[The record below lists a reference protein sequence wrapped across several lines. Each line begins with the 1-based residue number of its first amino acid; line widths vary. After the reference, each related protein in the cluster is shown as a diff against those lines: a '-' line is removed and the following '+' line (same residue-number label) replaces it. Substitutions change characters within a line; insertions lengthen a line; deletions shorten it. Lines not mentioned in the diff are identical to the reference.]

1 MVVSEDRRQ
10 ALVAVYKVLN
20 DVNCEYRRLKLHGLA
35 EASGVNY
42 MKIHQIET
50 GKINPQNIALKTAI
64 KLSKALDCK
73 PEDILK

>member
-1 MVVSEDRRQ
+1 MGLRDMRK
-10 ALVAVYKVLN
+10 AKGLT
-20 DVNCEYRRLKLHGLA
+20 LKGLA
-35 EASGVNY
+35 EISGVNY